1 LSCQNKDIPD
11 ANKITFIGP
20 RGNNGED
27 TRNRHESGCRVDN
40 DRSASVCRSFPF
52 SQHFTDKLA
61 HDQDCDEWPPA
72 LAQQAA
78 FDPNP
83 KVRPPNSLRCMPD
96 SENRSLGAKLGNI
109 VRGASRDD
117 FFRVDFTTN
126 IGSADQ
132 SKVKYCLNTYNGN
145 TEPDCT
151 QDGHQ
156 FGMVQKSVQ
165 NGKISSPYDN
175 GKGNDNR
182 YKFLGTPYKEV
193 YQCSVKFS
201 RDGDKN
207 IRSVV
212 LSDWENED
220 HFVKDFELNNNG
232 DTYLMEGLPQGLQI
246 KRTGN
251 FGSKFEYFYAPANP
265 VGQNINEFQWDSDME
280 GEGRGPATDAGN
292 SNRFCYVKAD
302 GANKNIEE
310 CWFPCYRNA
319 NGR

>member
-1 LSCQNKDIPD
+1 
-11 ANKITFIGP
+11 
-20 RGNNGED
+20 
-27 TRNRHESGCRVDN
+27 
-40 DRSASVCRSFPF
+40 
-52 SQHFTDKLA
+52 
-61 HDQDCDEWPPA
+61 
-72 LAQQAA
+72 
-78 FDPNP
+78 
-83 KVRPPNSLRCMPD
+83 MPD